1 MGSGMLSEINSASP
15 SGILS
20 DKYSEIQSG
29 TCSDILSGILSD
41 IYSGILSDILSG
53 GLSDILCDIFSGI
66 LLGSL
71 SDIYS
76 DILSGILPDRNSDS
90 PSGRY
95 LQRCPL
101 GSGDPRLRSSSA
113 HCNQELAERR
123 RRRRRRRRTRRI
135 RRKRKAIYKIS
146 QISPARWGEPTS
158 SSLLYSN
165 SQQVLKHL
173 GALHVQTCHGTSGN
187 FSWATL
193 RISA

>member
-1 MGSGMLSEINSASP
+1 MLADNR

-20 DKYSEIQSG
+20 DLQS
-29 TCSDILSGILSD
+29 SILSD
-41 IYSGILSDILSG
+41 FLSDGLSD

-123 RRRRRRRRTRRI
+123 RRRRRRRTRRI